1 MRRRVL
7 HWSLL
12 LCVLLPVAASAAPPK
27 RMVIAAAADLHHV
40 MDRLVAVY
48 RQAHPGVR
56 IDVTYG
62 SSGILRTQVRQG
74 APFALFFSAN
84 SAYAQALARDGL
96 TDGPATVYALGK
108 LVLWSASLDMKGVSV
123 ADLAQSRFGRVAIAN
138 PLHAPYGDRARQ
150 ALKAAGVWHAV
161 KPRLVYGENIAQTA
175 QLALSGNARVGIIAD
190 ALALGPDMRKGS
202 MAPVPAS
209 MYAPLRQSFV
219 ITRQGAA
226 NPLAHDFARFVQTP
240 RARAIFAR
248 YGFGLPDAAH

>member
-1 MRRRVL
+1 MHRALR
-7 HWSLL
+7 WSLL
-12 LCVLLPVAASAAPPK
+12 LGLVLSFTASAAPS
-27 RMVIAAAADLHHV
+27 RHMVVAAAADLHHV
-40 MDRLVAVY
+40 MDRLVAIY
-48 RQAHPGVR
+48 RDEHPGTR

-96 TDGPATVYALGK
+96 TDGPATVYARGK
-108 LVLWSASLDMKGVSV
+108 LVLWSASIDLTGVRV
-123 ADLAQSRFGRVAIAN
+123 ADLAQPRFGRIAIAN

-150 ALKAAGVWHAV
+150 ALKAAGVWDVV

-175 QLALSGNARVGIIAD
+175 QLARSGNAGVGLIAE
-190 ALALGPDMRKGS
+190 ALALGPAMRSGS
-202 MAPVPAS
+202 MAPIPQTL
-209 MYAPLRQSFV
+209 YPPLRQSFV

-240 RARAIFAR
+240 RAQAVFVR
-248 YGFGLPDAAH
+248 YGFGLPGAAH